1 MQEQYS
7 ENTLLD
13 VLTSLRKYF
22 FKMVLIFVGIVLVV
36 TIVTF
41 TETPIYEVGSSVM
54 VKYGREYVYRSVDQV
69 AKGDVQP
76 LYTYNGP
83 EVINTELEIFR
94 SNELAG
100 KVIHALGVDQ
110 LFPDLARRVED
121 KKRLFSLAIN
131 RFRKQ
136 LTVAHVKGSNVIE
149 VTFQHRDPEIAVQAV
164 NLLTKFFKERH
175 LQLFKNPRSAFLE
188 EQVAL
193 YHKQLNTTEDA
204 LRTFKQNNRIF
215 SLEDQRKILM
225 QQYVNVNTL
234 LIQGNSRLEEL
245 AQKTISL
252 EKQLVNVPEV
262 IVRFEETARESNIN
276 DANAELLKFKIHERE
291 LLEKYPESNRLIT
304 AVRKDIRMVEK
315 FIADQEASSQ
325 KNVRNG
331 KNPVFQQLKKELI
344 VARADHTAQEAKNKA
359 IQRQLGQLED
369 QLQRMTEQEAEL
381 SGLQTQVDAA
391 EDTYKNFV
399 SKLEDSRIQDAMDRQ
414 KMVNVVVIEN
424 PMVPVKPIK
433 PNKKINILVGVILGA
448 ACSLFYA
455 LISEYV
461 LVRKT

>member
-1 MQEQYS
+1 
-7 ENTLLD
+7 
-13 VLTSLRKYF
+13 
-22 FKMVLIFVGIVLVV
+22 
-36 TIVTF
+36 
-41 TETPIYEVGSSVM
+41 
-54 VKYGREYVYRSVDQV
+54 
-69 AKGDVQP
+69 
-76 LYTYNGP
+76 
-83 EVINTELEIFR
+83 
-94 SNELAG
+94 
-100 KVIHALGVDQ
+100 
-110 LFPDLARRVED
+110 
-121 KKRLFSLAIN
+121 
-131 RFRKQ
+131 
-136 LTVAHVKGSNVIE
+136 
-149 VTFQHRDPEIAVQAV
+149 
-164 NLLTKFFKERH
+164 
-175 LQLFKNPRSAFLE
+175 
-188 EQVAL
+188 
-193 YHKQLNTTEDA
+193 
-204 LRTFKQNNRIF
+204 
-215 SLEDQRKILM
+215 
-225 QQYVNVNTL
+225 
-234 LIQGNSRLEEL
+234 
-245 AQKTISL
+245 
-252 EKQLVNVPEV
+252 
-262 IVRFEETARESNIN
+262 
-276 DANAELLKFKIHERE
+276 
-291 LLEKYPESNRLIT
+291 
-304 AVRKDIRMVEK
+304 MVEK

-325 KNVRNG
+325 KNVRSG